1 MFLRT
6 NSAKN
11 KPGCQLLERTSGSW
25 EQDWPACKGGIH
37 SCMCLVRWRL
47 NGFPV
52 VLYVE
57 RWKGAEYSDL
67 LGSFPFLNRNHS
79 DDNLLRISDV
89 STSNIF
95 LKHNQMFQHHSL
107 SHAHFERYPFL
118 VFNFFLSSLF
128 LSHYILSYL
137 VLSCTLFY
145 CFVLYCVTLH
155 CRVVYC
161 IALYFT
167 VLNWIVLYCIV
178 W

>member
-79 DDNLLRISDV
+79 DNNLLRISDV

-95 LKHNQMFQHHSL
+95 LKHNQMFQHDSL
-107 SHAHFERYPFL
+107 SPNFERYPFL
-118 VFNFFLSSLF
+118 VFNFFFSSLF

-137 VLSCTLFY
+137 ILSCL
-145 CFVLYCVTLH
+145 VLYFILMLCIVL
-155 CRVVYC
+155 CN
-161 IALYFT
+161 IAL
-167 VLNWIVLYCIV
+167 
-178 W
+178 